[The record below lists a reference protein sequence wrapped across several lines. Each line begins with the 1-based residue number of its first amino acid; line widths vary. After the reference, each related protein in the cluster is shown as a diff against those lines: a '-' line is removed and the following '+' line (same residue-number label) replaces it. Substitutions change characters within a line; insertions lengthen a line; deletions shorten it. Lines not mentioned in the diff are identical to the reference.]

1 MICPEHG
8 CNSKYKTKTRLLK
21 HLRNKHKIK
30 AELIH
35 VEHVE
40 KVPTNA
46 ERDRIDQAR
55 KEEVEQQ
62 LQQQRIRIEA
72 ERGDRDRARRQHEE
86 EEQRRREIEEIAK
99 QEAETRYREEF
110 KEEWIAHIRERESLE
125 VERMRRQAEAE
136 AISAA
141 IAVEAEQQRARA
153 DRELF
158 ELKAQIETERLS
170 IVSRVNENPGDC
182 AVCLERPSGGAAVIP
197 CGHAYFCLPCIK
209 ICAEKYKRRGCPFCS
224 GPIIKIQP
232 LFG

>member
-8 CNSKYKTKTRLLK
+8 CNSKYKTKPKLLK

-35 VEHVE
+35 IEHVE

-46 ERDRIDQAR
+46 ERDRIAQTR
-55 KEEVEQQ
+55 REEVEQQ
-62 LQQQRIRIEA
+62 LQQQRVRIEA
-72 ERGDRDRARRQHEE
+72 ERGDRDRARRQREE

-99 QEAETRYREEF
+99 QEAETRYRVEF
-110 KEEWIAHIRERESLE
+110 KEEWMAHIREREALE
-125 VERMRRQAEAE
+125 VERTRRRAEAE
-136 AISAA
+136 AASVARA
-141 IAVEAEQQRARA
+141 IDTENQRARA

-170 IVSRVNENPGDC
+170 IVRRVNENPGDC

-197 CGHAYFCLPCIK
+197 CGHAYFCLPCLTN
-209 ICAEKYKRRGCPFCS
+209 CAVNYKRRGCPFCR
-224 GPIIKIQP
+224 GPITKIQP